1 MNEKTQPKTYHR
13 TLAWSLVLLFTAVSV
28 TLNGLHAVMQ
38 WDGRQGWA
46 FGAVLLAVM
55 APISLLMA
63 THLLV
68 GLIQDWTHRRRWLA
82 RLRGT
87 VAAVFAVIGIIAF
100 VMSFAALR
108 DMAERYGMAGGLSWM
123 APVIIDS
130 VILAGTLAVVIAEAE
145 MRLDREEA
153 AAAAAVIA
161 DQSVEHSANADR
173 VFAEQP
179 GRVSSEHRVAVEQ
192 RSPITEQEPSI
203 AFGEHADSPNGEVSA
218 GVQRSATGG
227 AVFAERSPN
236 AERVEATP
244 FGEHSGTDDH
254 PVDQR
259 SASIDQVIAEQPM
272 VAEQPA
278 EQAVAVGERTAIAEQ
293 VHAEAN
299 SKADIETVGRV
310 LDLLDEGWS
319 RRDIG
324 AEVGMSPSTV
334 TSLAKAAEKV
344 AARRP
349 ALAVV
354 GSD

>member
-1 MNEKTQPKTYHR
+1 MIGMTQSKTYHR
-13 TLAWSLVLLFTAVSV
+13 TLAWALVLLFTAVSV

-38 WDGRQGWA
+38 WDGKRGEA

-55 APISLLMA
+55 APVSLLMA

-68 GLIQDWTHRRRWLA
+68 GLIQDWTHRRKWLA

-87 VAAVFAVIGIIAF
+87 VAAVFAVIGAIAF
-100 VMSFAALR
+100 IMSFAALR

-123 APVIIDS
+123 TPVIIDS

-153 AAAAAVIA
+153 AAAEAVIA
-161 DQSVEHSANADR
+161 DQSAEHSANADR
-173 VFAEQP
+173 VFAEQLTATEQ
-179 GRVSSEHRVAVEQ
+179 SAEQ
-192 RSPITEQEPSI
+192 RSPITEMEPSI

-227 AVFAERSPN
+227 AVFDERSPN
-236 AERVEATP
+236 AERVEATA

-259 SASIDQVIAEQPM
+259 SGITDQVFAEQPM
-272 VAEQPA
+272 VAEQPT
-278 EQAVAVGERTAIAEQ
+278 EQAMAVGERSAIAEQ

-310 LDLLDEGWS
+310 LGLLDEGWS

-324 AEVGMSPSTV
+324 AEVGMSRSTV
-334 TSLAKAAEKV
+334 TSLAKAAEKA
-344 AARRP
+344 AARHP
-349 ALAVV
+349 ALALV

>member
-1 MNEKTQPKTYHR
+1 MNEIGQSKSYHR
-13 TLAWSLVLLFTAVSV
+13 TLAWALVLLFTAVSV
-28 TLNGLHAVMQ
+28 TLNGLHSVMQ
-38 WDGRQGWA
+38 WDGQQGEA

-68 GLIQDWTHRRRWLA
+68 GLIQDWTHRRKWLA
-82 RLRGT
+82 RLRAV
-87 VAAVFAVIGIIAF
+87 VAVVFGIIGLIAF

-108 DMAERYGMAGGLSWM
+108 DMAERYGMASDLSWM

-161 DQSVEHSANADR
+161 DQSVERSANADR

-179 GRVSSEHRVAVEQ
+179 GQVSSEHRVAVEQ
-192 RSPITEQEPSI
+192 RSPITEHEPSI
-203 AFGEHADSPNGEVSA
+203 GFGEHADSPNGEVSA
-218 GVQRSATGG
+218 GVQRSAVGG

-254 PVDQR
+254 PV
-259 SASIDQVIAEQPM
+259 EQPM

-278 EQAVAVGERTAIAEQ
+278 EQAMAVGERSAFAGQ
-293 VHAEAN
+293 VQAEAN

-334 TSLAKAAEKV
+334 TSLAKAADNV

-354 GSD
+354 GTN